1 MGVPSTEL
9 IAVPFKMIQTPGI
22 LVMLNELDFTFRQ
35 IYTDGRPLP
44 VDPQPSWLGYSIG
57 RWEGDTLVV
66 TTAGF
71 NDKGWLDAIGHTHS
85 EALRVEER
93 FRRRD
98 FGHMELRITID
109 DAKTFTKPFTIKV
122 NQLLVPD
129 SDILETVCA
138 ENERDRAH
146 TADK

>member
-1 MGVPSTEL
+1 ME
-9 IAVPFKMIQTPGI
+9 
-22 LVMLNELDFTFRQ
+22 
-35 IYTDGRPLP
+35 
-44 VDPQPSWLGYSIG
+44 
-57 RWEGDTLVV
+57 
-66 TTAGF
+66 TAGF

-98 FGHMELRITID
+98 FGHMEMQITID
-109 DAKTFTKPFTIKV
+109 DPKTFTKPFTIKV

-129 SDILETVCA
+129 SDVLETVCS

-146 TADK
+146 FAK